1 LRFNPTG
8 YPFHPG
14 ILKTK
19 TFPNHVTIDAIG
31 VPWGVPDE
39 FKAKKNQIAARLE
52 SALFW
57 WSTIIKNVGWINYIY
72 YNQQRFVNYTRD
84 AVKGIGEQLGP
95 ISKMAWEKQMAL
107 DMILAK
113 KRG

>member
-1 LRFNPTG
+1 
-8 YPFHPG
+8 
-14 ILKTK
+14 
-19 TFPNHVTIDAIG
+19 
-31 VPWGVPDE
+31 
-39 FKAKKNQIAARLE
+39 
-52 SALFW
+52 
-57 WSTIIKNVGWINYIY
+57 VGWINYIY